1 MPNLPQKAQQR
12 QPQEHKSRHKATDN
26 TEAPKQQQQQQQ
38 QQQSFDVA
46 TNANG
51 SSLPASRVKNPEEP
65 GGKSPLVPMRQHH
78 SKVTRPPP
86 PPTLFLEN
94 SLLQRQFA
102 NPISYLGGPR
112 LQPRSNRTS
121 IDSILSLD

>member
-1 MPNLPQKAQQR
+1 MPNLPQKAQQQ
-12 QPQEHKSRHKATDN
+12 QPQGHKSRHKAPDDI
-26 TEAPKQQQQQQQ
+26 EDPKQHK
-38 QQQSFDVA
+38 SFDVA
-46 TNANG
+46 TNARTG
-51 SSLPASRVKNPEEP
+51 STLPPNRVENPEEP
-65 GGKSPLVPMRQHH
+65 DGKAPPPPPVVPMRRHH
-78 SKVTRPPP
+78 SKVTPPPP

-121 IDSILSLD
+121 IESILSLD

>member
-12 QPQEHKSRHKATDN
+12 QPQEHKSLHKAPDD
-26 TEAPKQQQQQQQ
+26 TEAPKQ

-51 SSLPASRVKNPEEP
+51 FSLPAKNPEDP
-65 GGKSPLVPMRQHH
+65 GGKPPLVPMRQHH